1 MKYLTLLLDYQ
12 LSDSY
17 MQTETPSQ
25 SEYHENYLPLKK
37 QVNSWN
43 VEQVRNLWKFHS
55 VRSPLSIQQAYYNCI
70 NDMSHKRDKHV

>member
-25 SEYHENYLPLKK
+25 SENHESYLPLKK
-37 QVNSWN
+37 QVNS
-43 VEQVRNLWKFHS
+43 
-55 VRSPLSIQQAYYNCI
+55 
-70 NDMSHKRDKHV
+70 